1 MKILIT
7 GGGSVTEELLKR
19 INLKNN
25 QVIVVEKDPDK
36 CSQIGSKYD
45 VLVVNKDATDISLYT
60 SDISLSDLDSILAL
74 TDRDEVNI
82 LTLTIAKLYR
92 VPFRIARVKS
102 PKVAELITDLNLGIP
117 ITMPSVFADV
127 VSGYL
132 ESVNEPKVLGR
143 FGEFT
148 LYRITVNE
156 TDRAVNKKI
165 NELGLPE
172 AVRVILMFDGSS
184 LYFPN
189 GEERLMPGHQLIVIS
204 PEGFDVVKAIK
215 G

>member
-1 MKILIT
+1 M
-7 GGGSVTEELLKR
+7 TEELLKR
-19 INLKNN
+19 IDLRSN

-36 CSQIGSKYD
+36 CSQIGSRYD

-60 SDISLSDLDSILAL
+60 SDISLSDLDAILAL

-143 FGEFT
+143 FGEFI
-148 LYRITVNE
+148 LYRITINE

-165 NELGLPE
+165 NELDLPE
-172 AVRVILMFDGSS
+172 AVKIILMFDGSS
-184 LYFPN
+184 LFFPT
-189 GEERLMPGHQLIVIS
+189 GDERLMPGHQLIVIS

>member
-1 MKILIT
+1 
-7 GGGSVTEELLKR
+7 VTEELLKR
-19 INLKNN
+19 IDLRSN

-36 CSQIGSKYD
+36 CSQIGSRYD

-60 SDISLSDLDSILAL
+60 SDISLSDLDAILAL

-143 FGEFT
+143 FGEFI
-148 LYRITVNE
+148 LYRITINE

-165 NELGLPE
+165 NELDLPE
-172 AVRVILMFDGSS
+172 AVKIILMFDGSS
-184 LYFPN
+184 LFFPT
-189 GEERLMPGHQLIVIS
+189 GDERLMPGHQLIVIS

>member
-1 MKILIT
+1 LKILIT

-60 SDISLSDLDSILAL
+60 SDISLSDLDAILAL

-143 FGEFT
+143 FGEFI